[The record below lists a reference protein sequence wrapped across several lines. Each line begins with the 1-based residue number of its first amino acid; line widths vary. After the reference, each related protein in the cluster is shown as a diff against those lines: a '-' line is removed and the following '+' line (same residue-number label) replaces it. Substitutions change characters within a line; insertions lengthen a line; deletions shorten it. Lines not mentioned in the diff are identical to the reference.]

1 MLDVSCG
8 VSPCRGVVGR
18 VSWGVGVLGCGGGVA
33 GVWGCGG
40 VGWDNGGG
48 KLRVCGGL
56 KQETPGI
63 FDPPHTDQMF
73 YMQYVRVGMFQT
85 FSYYSLH
92 PA

>member
-1 MLDVSCG
+1 MGLDD
-8 VSPCRGVVGR
+8 
-18 VSWGVGVLGCGGGVA
+18 GGGE
-33 GVWGCGG
+33 
-40 VGWDNGGG
+40 
-48 KLRVCGGL
+48 LRVCGGL
-56 KQETPGI
+56 KQETPVI

>member
-1 MLDVSCG
+1 M
-8 VSPCRGVVGR
+8 
-18 VSWGVGVLGCGGGVA
+18 GVGLQGYGD
-33 GVWGCGG
+33 WGCGG
-40 VGWDNGGG
+40 VGCYNGGG

-56 KQETPGI
+56 KQETPVI